1 MTEMSPCCLFLFQS
15 ACYNES
21 SAKRDIR
28 EGGIDYRR
36 RHELSLIRF
45 CPFGHSGRLSEGVW
59 GRVANASPT
68 RHRYP
73 RRVVHTGA
81 GATTIRLRPF
91 VTSWTHEGW
100 YPNQCY
106 TLRASWQSS
115 IAPFDLFFFFL
126 TVAISIIARS
136 HFPYSYL
143 KFSTFLLLCLFYF
156 IYFLFFV
163 LFVLSNVSVHLMVFY
178 KSCQSRHSSRKV

>member
-115 IAPFDLFFFFL
+115 IAPFDLFFFPHCRHFDYSAQPFPLFL
-126 TVAISIIARS
+126 FQIFYLSFIA
-136 HFPYSYL
+136 FI
-143 KFSTFLLLCLFYF
+143 LFYLFSILCTFCF
-156 IYFLFFV
+156 IERVCAFNGIL
-163 LFVLSNVSVHLMVFY
+163 
-178 KSCQSRHSSRKV
+178 